1 MDFGRCWVSRGALMV
16 TSEPLLGTLIEG
28 KAVHAEGREDAG
40 TLCFLLNSAVLLKLL
55 NKLKKKKN

>member
-1 MDFGRCWVSRGALMV
+1 MV

-55 NKLKKKKN
+55 NKLKKKKKLKN